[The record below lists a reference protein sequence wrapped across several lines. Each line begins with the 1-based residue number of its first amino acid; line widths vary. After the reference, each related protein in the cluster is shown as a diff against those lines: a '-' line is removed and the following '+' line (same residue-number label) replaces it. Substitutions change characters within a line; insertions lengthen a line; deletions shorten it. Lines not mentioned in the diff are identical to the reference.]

1 LAFDRLS
8 ALGCGRIRLAEQI
21 WLSHSGLC
29 FARLGAQPCRL
40 GAGRHG
46 PCVTAILFE
55 GFAAAELIERS
66 A

>member
-21 WLSHSGLC
+21 WLSHSG
-29 FARLGAQPCRL
+29 
-40 GAGRHG
+40 